1 MGFFDS
7 ALKNIVKKAKPLL
20 PIAAMAATPMLWP
33 KMAAFMGA
41 GGKGAAFGKGLG
53 AYLGKYQ
60 SLPMLAKAPLTS
72 GLTSWGIA
80 KLLKQKNPERA
91 ALYGAMT
98 SLPFAFMKA
107 QAFAKQLGPQYSAWD
122 VLKQSGGKDFLVEAG
137 MKGPRMMGYGTP
149 DVANRMGGPGFP
161 HQTYT
166 GGFGERF
173 PSYSQASDMAY
184 KTMPGMG
191 LEDLLTNIQARE
203 GFLGNKIKKGD
214 FDWRAFAP
222 ILAGM
227 FGAQPDEEQMAEMAK
242 EKEEERMKQLYA
254 MMANPYYSHVPES
267 FEFTPYAARG
277 GAINKYANGG
287 SATLEYT
294 DPDLYTPTGEGGG
307 PSSRP
312 ILQIPLGPEGSF
324 AEEFEDLDLAS
335 GPGQGDLS
343 GWHEMF
349 LDLQGKG
356 EIPDGWD
363 FNDFMQNLD
372 ALDISPTDFGAR
384 GGYKTR
390 PQYAGG
396 GIEDLDLQG
405 GGASNGPGTG
415 TSDSIP
421 AKLSDGE
428 FVMTANA
435 VKNFGGGNRHRGAKK
450 MYQMMNTLD
459 PNSEKPS
466 EAKAI
471 V

>member
-20 PIAAMAATPMLWP
+20 PIAAMAAAPMMWP

-41 GGKGAAFGKGLG
+41 GGKGAGLG
-53 AYLGKYQ
+53 SLLGKYMGKY
-60 SLPMLAKAPLTS
+60 SALPMLAKAPLTS
-72 GLTSWGIA
+72 GLTSWGLA
-80 KLLKQKNPERA
+80 KLLKQRNPERA
-91 ALYGAMT
+91 ALYGALT

-122 VLKQSGGKDFLVEAG
+122 VLKQGGGQDFLVEAG

-149 DVANRMGGPGFP
+149 DVVNRMGGPGFP

-173 PSYSQASDMAY
+173 PLYSQASDMAY

-191 LEDLLTNIQARE
+191 LEDLLTNLTSRE
-203 GFLGNKIKKGD
+203 GFLGNEIKKGG
-214 FDWRAFAP
+214 FDWRAFMP
-222 ILAGM
+222 IIAGM
-227 FGAQPDEEQMAEMAK
+227 FGAQPDEEQMAEDAK
-242 EKEEERMKQLYA
+242 EKEEDRMKQLYA

-267 FEFTPYAARG
+267 FEFTPYAVARG
-277 GAINKYANGG
+277 GAINKSIGG
-287 SATLEYT
+287 GISTLEYT

-307 PSSRP
+307 PSSNP
-312 ILQIPLGPEGSF
+312 ILQLPLGPEGSF
-324 AEEFEDLDLAS
+324 TDEFEELDITEVGSGIESYHKLLADKYRPWLEDMDIDTTGMEDFEVIEIYDELAS
-335 GPGQGDLS
+335 
-343 GWHEMF
+343 
-349 LDLQGKG
+349 KY
-356 EIPDGWD
+356 
-363 FNDFMQNLD
+363 
-372 ALDISPTDFGAR
+372 AYGA
-384 GGYKTR
+384 K
-390 PQYAGG
+390 G
-396 GIEDLDLQG
+396 GITELDLQG
-405 GGASNGPGTG
+405 GGASSGPGTG

-428 FVMTANA
+428 FVMTAKA
-435 VKNFGGGNRHRGAKK
+435 VKNFGGGDRHKGAKK

>member
-7 ALKNIVKKAKPLL
+7 ALKNIVKKARPLL

-41 GGKGAAFGKGLG
+41 GGKGAGLG
-53 AYLGKYQ
+53 SLLSNYMGKY
-60 SLPMLAKAPLTS
+60 SALPMLAKAPLTS
-72 GLTSWGIA
+72 AATSYGLA
-80 KLLKQKNPERA
+80 KLLKQRNPERA
-91 ALYGAMT
+91 ALYGALT

-173 PSYSQASDMAY
+173 PLYSQASDMAY
-184 KTMPGMG
+184 KKMPGMG
-191 LEDLLTNIQARE
+191 LEDLLTNIQSRE
-203 GFLGNKIKKGD
+203 GFLGNKIKKGA
-214 FDWRAFAP
+214 FDWRAFMP
-222 ILAGM
+222 IIAGM

-242 EKEEERMKQLYA
+242 KKEEERMKQLYA

-277 GAINKYANGG
+277 GAINKYDNGG

-294 DPDLYTPTGEGGG
+294 DPDLYAPTGEGGG
-307 PSSRP
+307 PSSSP

-324 AEEFEDLDLAS
+324 AEEFEDLDMAS
-335 GPGQGDLS
+335 ASDPMDEWNQMYENYVSNGGRPMPLPDFIEMMMSEGD
-343 GWHEMF
+343 F
-349 LDLQGKG
+349 T
-356 EIPDGWD
+356 PDY
-363 FNDFMQNLD
+363 
-372 ALDISPTDFGAR
+372 GAE

-396 GIEDLDLQG
+396 GIEDLDMTS

-415 TSDSIP
+415 TSDDIP
-421 AKLSDGE
+421 AMLSDGE
-428 FVMTANA
+428 FVVTSNA
-435 VKNFGGGNRHRGAKK
+435 VKNLGGGDRMLGAQR
-450 MYQMMNTLD
+450 MYRMMNQLD
-459 PNSEKPS
+459 PNSQTPAEMS
-466 EAKAI
+466 GIGYA
-471 V
+471 